1 MNEPPPLDAGD
12 VDALRDHLGLT
23 GDVGAGSDTAEPPAS
38 TSPVPSPRW
47 RQAAKRVA
55 SPVAARVIPR
65 IAIAVQPHVT
75 AQAVAAAAQIAG
87 DADAAAL
94 RAIEPLVVNFELLKG
109 EVRASY
115 EAIGGTIAEL
125 RAEIAG
131 LRQSL
136 DDIGFAIAPG
146 AGPIGVADRFAE
158 IRSRLNQLDRDNRA
172 AKRAAPVSA
181 PALAP
186 EMASAPVAPPPSAV
200 SAAGATVDFD
210 YVGFE
215 QRFRGAPE
223 EIAARTMARYV
234 DVLRGQGP
242 VLDVGCGR
250 GEFLAAL
257 AGEGIDG
264 TGVDIDEGMVDTA
277 RAAGVDAHHADAL
290 TYLEA
295 SPEAHYGAICA
306 IQVVEHLDFDTLL
319 RLVDLA
325 ASRLRPGGLFIAETP
340 NPSALFVLG
349 NTFLLDPSH
358 VRPIHPSL
366 LVFLCE
372 RAGFAGVDLRFEE
385 PLESHFLPLLDE
397 GADQPEWVRRIN
409 ESLRRLNT
417 TLFGPQDY
425 AVVARA
431 PA

>member
-1 MNEPPPLDAGD
+1 MNHPPPLDADD
-12 VDALRDHLGLT
+12 VDALRDHLGLA
-23 GDVGAGSDTAEPPAS
+23 DDSRAEPATEPPTSVPPA
-38 TSPVPSPRW
+38 PSPRW
-47 RQAAKRVA
+47 RQAAKRAA
-55 SPVAARVIPR
+55 SPVTARVIPR
-65 IAIAVQPHVT
+65 VAVAVQPHVT

-87 DADAAAL
+87 NADAAA
-94 RAIEPLVVNFELLKG
+94 AHAVEPLAVNFELLKG

-115 EAIGGTIAEL
+115 EAIGATIAAL

-146 AGPIGVADRFAE
+146 AGPVGIADRFAE
-158 IRSRLNQLDRDNRA
+158 IRSRLNQLDRDSRA
-172 AKRAAPVSA
+172 AKRAAPP
-181 PALAP
+181 PATTATGP
-186 EMASAPVAPPPSAV
+186 ASAPPPGAV

-234 DVLRGQGP
+234 DVLRGQAP

-257 AGEGIDG
+257 ANEGIDG
-264 TGVDIDEGMVDTA
+264 TGVDIDEGMANAA
-277 RAAGVDAHHADAL
+277 RAAGVDARHADAL

-295 SPEAHYGAICA
+295 APEAHYGAICA

-325 ASRLRPGGLFIAETP
+325 ASRLRPGGVFIAETP
-340 NPSALFVLG
+340 NPAALFVLG

-372 RAGFAGVDLRFEE
+372 RAGFAGVDLRLEE

-397 GADQPEWVRRIN
+397 GADQPEWAGRIN
-409 ESLRRLNT
+409 ESLRRLNI

>member
-1 MNEPPPLDAGD
+1 
-12 VDALRDHLGLT
+12 
-23 GDVGAGSDTAEPPAS
+23 
-38 TSPVPSPRW
+38 
-47 RQAAKRVA
+47 
-55 SPVAARVIPR
+55 
-65 IAIAVQPHVT
+65 
-75 AQAVAAAAQIAG
+75 
-87 DADAAAL
+87 
-94 RAIEPLVVNFELLKG
+94 
-109 EVRASY
+109 
-115 EAIGGTIAEL
+115 
-125 RAEIAG
+125 
-131 LRQSL
+131 
-136 DDIGFAIAPG
+136 
-146 AGPIGVADRFAE
+146 
-158 IRSRLNQLDRDNRA
+158 
-172 AKRAAPVSA
+172 
-181 PALAP
+181 
-186 EMASAPVAPPPSAV
+186 
-200 SAAGATVDFD
+200 
-210 YVGFE
+210 
-215 QRFRGAPE
+215 
-223 EIAARTMARYV
+223 
-234 DVLRGQGP
+234 

-257 AGEGIDG
+257 ANEGIDG
-264 TGVDIDEGMVDTA
+264 TGVDIDVGMVEAA

-295 SPEAHYGAICA
+295 APEARYGAICA

-325 ASRLRPGGLFIAETP
+325 ASRLRPGGVFIAETP

-397 GADQPEWVRRIN
+397 GADQPEWAGRIN

-425 AVVARA
+425 AVVART